1 MGTIYIIVISSIIA
15 HPNKLAVVK
24 LWIEECIY

>member
-1 MGTIYIIVISSIIA
+1 METIHLSVISSIMT

-24 LWIEECIY
+24 LSIEEYIY